1 MSQGKGWSTVL
12 LEAAE
17 NVRANIRKTLLN
29 RNTMEFQQLKKELDR
44 EAQQS
49 IYQTLVENGKPVQVI
64 SEEGNYQLGEGGPT
78 LILDP
83 VDGTTNLAK
92 GIPMAVTSLAISETS
107 MLSGVTTSVVMDL
120 YSGEIFRSE
129 KNMGTWR
136 GGRKLYTPGPK
147 LIDDMLLSVDISKGT
162 PIDPLKQLIPKARY
176 LRQFGCSAL
185 ALCYVASGLVD
196 AHVDIRGSLRATDVA
211 AALPIIKEAGGII
224 SINGEISGDLEL
236 SKESTL
242 KLIAATNPGTMEEVL
257 NSL

>member
-17 NVRANIRKTLLN
+17 NVRATVRKTLLN

-44 EAQQS
+44 EAQQA
-49 IYQTLVENGKPVQVI
+49 IYQTLIENGKPVKVI

-92 GIPMAVTSLAISETS
+92 GIPLAVTSLAISETS

-129 KNMGTWR
+129 KNRGTWR
-136 GGRKLYTPGPK
+136 GGRKIYTPGPK

-162 PIDPLKQLIPKARY
+162 PIDPLKELIPKARY
-176 LRQFGCSAL
+176 LRQLGCSAL
-185 ALCYVASGLVD
+185 ALCYVASGLID
-196 AHVDIRGSLRATDVA
+196 AHVDIRGSLRATDIA

-224 SINGEISGDLEL
+224 SINGEIGGDLEL
-236 SKESTL
+236 TKESTL
-242 KLIAATNPGTMEEVL
+242 KLIAATNHGTMEEVL
-257 NSL
+257 NLL